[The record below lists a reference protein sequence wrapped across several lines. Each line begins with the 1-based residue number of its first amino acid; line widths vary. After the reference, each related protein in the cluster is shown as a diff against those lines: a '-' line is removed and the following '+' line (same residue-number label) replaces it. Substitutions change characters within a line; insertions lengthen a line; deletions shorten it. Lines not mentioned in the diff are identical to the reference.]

1 MSVSTQDIKN
11 LREQTGAGIMD
22 CKNALQLCDGNIE
35 EAIKHIK
42 SKGLEIVQKKSS
54 REAKEGLI
62 GSYIHVGNQI
72 GSLVQIGCETDFVA
86 RTDEVKE
93 LSHNIAMQVA
103 AMNAEFISKSDML
116 KSEEEDSSKI
126 CLLEQQYIKDP
137 SITIQDLLN
146 DVIAKVGENIQVTK
160 IVRFA
165 LGE

>member
-54 REAKEGLI
+54 REASEGLI

-103 AMNAEFISKSDML
+103 AMNAEFISKSDIP
-116 KSEEEDSSKI
+116 KSEEDSSKI

>member
-1 MSVSTQDIKN
+1 MTISVEQVKE
-11 LREQTGAGIMD
+11 LRQATAAPVLD
-22 CKNALQLCDGNIE
+22 CKKALQNTGGDFDLAVDWLRQ
-35 EAIKHIK
+35 
-42 SKGLEIVQKKSS
+42 KGLSTAAKKAG
-54 REAKEGLI
+54 RQANEGVVDA
-62 GSYIHVGNQI
+62 YIHPGSRVGVIVEVN
-72 GSLVQIGCETDFVA
+72 CETDFVA

-93 LSHNIAMQVA
+93 LIHNIAMQVA
-103 AMNAEFISKSDML
+103 AMNAKFISKSDMP